1 MFQFAKLRQNIE
13 MIKYIL
19 PDDENVV
26 FGQSQTGR
34 HPFAP
39 QKVHFRFILRCEQRH
54 VIDNTTVIHKIKG
67 VDGHPFIFY
76 K

>member
-1 MFQFAKLRQNIE
+1 MMKMSYWGSR
-13 MIKYIL
+13 KRGDTRL
-19 PDDENVV
+19 P
-26 FGQSQTGR
+26 
-34 HPFAP
+34 P

>member
-13 MIKYIL
+13 MIKNIL

-26 FGQSQTGR
+26 LGQSQTGR

-39 QKVHFRFILRCEQRH
+39 PKSAFSLYPQM
-54 VIDNTTVIHKIKG
+54 
-67 VDGHPFIFY
+67 
-76 K
+76 